1 MRLVHSYSV
10 GLRLPF
16 WKNHNNQVRLMVRN
30 WYCLLFCL
38 GNYTRYTFFSMVA
51 YSVTAAS
58 YIFNEIWLGRE
69 MDVPTGFVS

>member
-1 MRLVHSYSV
+1 
-10 GLRLPF
+10 
-16 WKNHNNQVRLMVRN
+16 MVRN